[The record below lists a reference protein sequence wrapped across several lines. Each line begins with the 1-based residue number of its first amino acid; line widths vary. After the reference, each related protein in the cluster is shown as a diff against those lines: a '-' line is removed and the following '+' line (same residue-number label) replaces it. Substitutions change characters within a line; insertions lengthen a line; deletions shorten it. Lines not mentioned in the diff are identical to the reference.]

1 MAKLRAFIIIVGGI
15 WAMGFIG
22 VMLSNLVGEAANLWE
37 LPASTWQIAVTT
49 GVVGV
54 FAYFGTVI
62 FPIIIKPST
71 SLKFPEA

>member
-1 MAKLRAFIIIVGGI
+1 MAKLRAFILIVGGI

-22 VMLSNLVGEAANLWE
+22 VILTNLVGSTANLWE

-54 FAYFGTVI
+54 FGYFGTVI
-62 FPIIIKPST
+62 FPVIIKPST
-71 SLKFPEA
+71 SMKFPEA